1 MTRTESSTIRAPR
14 GGPLT
19 STPTNVITADQRSEN
34 RPPLIFHSPLFYL
47 SGALWKMEM
56 GRRKRRRAALL
67 CGARGKWG
75 GSTNQWKWNASHFR
89 CAFIFNFQTVFFCW
103 GACRIYPE
111 CKPNKADW
119 WSTLSE
125 SISSPFFFLKKGK
138 KRAQNKRAL
147 ALNRALYFKLSSK
160 LSKGHQRTNSDHSL
174 AVKTG

>member
-119 WSTLSE
+119 WSTR
-125 SISSPFFFLKKGK
+125 ISSPFFFPQ
-138 KRAQNKRAL
+138 KREETCAKQTRACFKPRAL
-147 ALNRALYFKLSSK
+147 FQTLLKAE
-160 LSKGHQRTNSDHSL
+160 
-174 AVKTG
+174 